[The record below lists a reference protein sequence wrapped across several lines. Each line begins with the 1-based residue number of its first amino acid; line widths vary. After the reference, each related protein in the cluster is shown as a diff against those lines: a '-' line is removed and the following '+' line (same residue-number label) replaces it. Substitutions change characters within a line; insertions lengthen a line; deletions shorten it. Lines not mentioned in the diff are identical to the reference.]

1 MGLNRGK
8 KIHTKNLAKYLL
20 TELLFS
26 SEDLTSTKG
35 KKTKT
40 YCNLQKANT
49 GKTIAGHNF
58 DKLFWLVMVTQR
70 KKIVSI
76 KDNKLG
82 KYFFPLQCLTEL
94 NLSIRGDLLLDTTKK
109 SYIKTIIYPNHNPKL
124 SCAG

>member
-1 MGLNRGK
+1 M
-8 KIHTKNLAKYLL
+8 HTKNLAKYLL
-20 TELLFS
+20 AELLFS

-35 KKTKT
+35 KKQKHIVLYRKQTQGKR
-40 YCNLQKANT
+40 LQD
-49 GKTIAGHNF
+49 TILISCFGRSWSRNG
-58 DKLFWLVMVTQR
+58 

-109 SYIKTIIYPNHNPKL
+109 SFIETIIYPNHNPKL